1 MSKGR
6 DHGHG
11 PDEKPV
17 GTFMTT
23 REEPG
28 IADAQGK
35 LEACDT
41 DLIERSPCK
50 VDLVERGKQKCGSCN
65 GATNVIPSST
75 WPDPSSDA
83 NLTANRDRTSFLR
96 AWGTVSAAKFY
107 RPRSLKIGK
116 DLRVMASEA

>member
-6 DHGHG
+6 EHGHG
-11 PDEKPV
+11 PDEKFV
-17 GTFMTT
+17 GTFITT
-23 REEPG
+23 REEPD

-50 VDLVERGKQKCGSCN
+50 VDLVERGKQKCGSGN
-65 GATNVIPSST
+65 GTTNVIPSST
-75 WPDPSSDA
+75 SPDPSSDA

-96 AWGTVSAAKFY
+96 GMGNHVSCKV
-107 RPRSLKIGK
+107 L
-116 DLRVMASEA
+116 